1 MRYAITLEG
10 ELKVALNLEDKKAI
24 VAEVSEV
31 ASGAMSL
38 VVADYRGLDVPAM
51 TKLRI
56 KAREN
61 GVYLRIIRNT
71 LARRAFKG
79 TELECMES
87 ALVGPL
93 VFGFAQN
100 EPGAAARLFKD
111 FAKENETF
119 EVKALSVAGQYYGA
133 EHLDAVAAL
142 PTRKE
147 ALSKLAA
154 TLMAPATKLV
164 RTIAEPHSMLVRALE
179 DYRKK
184 KEGNA

>member
-1 MRYAITLEG
+1 
-10 ELKVALNLEDKKAI
+10 VALNLENKKAI

-31 ASGAMSL
+31 ASKTLSL

-51 TKLRI
+51 TDLRT
-56 KAREN
+56 KARQN
-61 GVYLRIIRNT
+61 GVYLRVIRNT
-71 LARRAFKG
+71 LARKAFKG
-79 TELECMES
+79 TELECMED

-93 VFGFAQN
+93 IFGFAQN

-111 FAKENETF
+111 FAKANEAF
-119 EVKALSVAGQYYGA
+119 EVKALSVAGQFYDA
-133 EHLDAVAAL
+133 KQLDAVASL
-142 PTRKE
+142 PTRME
-147 ALSKLAA
+147 ALSQLAA

-184 KEGNA
+184 KEGA

>member
-1 MRYAITLEG
+1 M
-10 ELKVALNLEDKKAI
+10 ALNLEDKKAI

-31 ASGAMSL
+31 ASGAISL

-61 GVYLRIIRNT
+61 GVYLRVIRNT

-79 TELECMES
+79 TDLECMDS
-87 ALVGPL
+87 VLVGPL
-93 VFGFAQN
+93 LFGFAQN

-111 FAKENETF
+111 FAKENESF
-119 EVKALSVAGQYYGA
+119 QVKALSVSGQFYDA
-133 EHLDAVAAL
+133 SHLDAVAAL

-164 RTIAEPHSMLVRALE
+164 RTIAEPHSSLVRALE

-184 KEGNA
+184 KEG

>member
-1 MRYAITLEG
+1 M
-10 ELKVALNLEDKKAI
+10 ALNLEDKKAI

-51 TKLRI
+51 TSLRT
-56 KAREN
+56 KARAN
-61 GVYLRIIRNT
+61 GVYLRVIRNT

-79 TELECMES
+79 TELECMDK

-93 VFGFAQN
+93 IFGFAQN

-111 FAKENETF
+111 FAKDNQSF
-119 EVKALSVAGQYYGA
+119 EVKALSVAGQYYDA
-133 EHLDAVAAL
+133 SHLDSVASL
-142 PTRKE
+142 PTRIE
-147 ALSKLAA
+147 ALSLLAQV
-154 TLMAPATKLV
+154 LLAPATKLV
-164 RTIAEPHSMLVRALE
+164 RTIAEPHSSLVRALE

-184 KEGNA
+184 KEQA